1 MTEGSA
7 WLEHYWYLP
16 GSNRP
21 ALKQTFV
28 RKVQHA
34 GRTFIVGSGLYKEEG
49 PATGRNRP
57 DILRTSWQS
66 LKEERLTDELSRQV
80 IHGEKATLARLTLKA
95 GAGVARHYH
104 ANEEYCWVLSGA
116 LEYELD
122 DRTVAVRA
130 GEILLVPPNVP
141 HAIVALE
148 DSTCVDFFAPVRED
162 WLRGEDQYLRKLH

>member
-1 MTEGSA
+1 V
-7 WLEHYWYLP
+7 L
-16 GSNRP
+16 
-21 ALKQTFV
+21 
-28 RKVQHA
+28 
-34 GRTFIVGSGLYKEEG
+34 
-49 PATGRNRP
+49 
-57 DILRTSWQS
+57 TSWQG
-66 LKEERLTDELSRQV
+66 LKEERLTDASTRQV
-80 IHGEKATLARLTLKA
+80 IHGDKATLARLTLKA
-95 GAGVARHYH
+95 GAGVARHHH

-162 WLRGEDQYLRKLH
+162 WLKGEDQYLRKLR